1 MRSRNARSESPGRL
15 PSLDLLKGFE
25 AAARLLSF
33 TRAGDELHL
42 TQSAV
47 SRQIKELEDQLGV
60 ALFER
65 KHRAL
70 VLTNAGREL
79 YPAASQVLATM
90 RAAAERLRN
99 LGGQRVVVVSTSVSF
114 AALWLVPRLA
124 GFTRDNPGLDVRI
137 SADTRMLDLE
147 RSGVDVALR
156 YCSPALAGPAA
167 IRLFGERVFP
177 VCSPQRLRDARL
189 PIETPSDLAQQVLLH
204 IDDPEGLWPWMSW
217 RAWLEVAGVPD
228 LRPAGNLRF
237 TNYSEVIAAA
247 LSGQGVAIGRSPLV
261 RAALRSGALV
271 APFARSQESSRA
283 YYAVAARAAA
293 ARPEVERFV
302 QWVRREAARGEDE
315 GVPAARRGRMK
326 VKPAT

>member
-1 MRSRNARSESPGRL
+1 MRDRNAKPGVPGRL

-33 TRAGDELHL
+33 TRAGHELHL

-47 SRQIKELEDQLGV
+47 SRQIRELEEQLGV
-60 ALFER
+60 ALFVR
-65 KHRAL
+65 RHRAL
-70 VLTNAGREL
+70 VLTDAGREL
-79 YPAASQVLATM
+79 YPAAAQVLATM

-124 GFTRDNPGLDVRI
+124 GFTRDNPGVDVRI
-137 SADTRMLDLE
+137 SAETRMLDLE

-156 YCSPALAGPAA
+156 YCPPALAGPAA
-167 IRLFGERVFP
+167 ARLFGERVFP
-177 VCSPQRLRDARL
+177 VCSPKLLQDAHR
-189 PIETPSDLAQQVLLH
+189 PIETPSDLARQVLLH

-217 RAWLEVAGVPD
+217 RAWLEVSGIPD

-237 TNYSEVIAAA
+237 TNYSEVFAAA
-247 LSGQGVAIGRSPLV
+247 LAGQGVAIGRSPLV
-261 RAALRSGALV
+261 RAALRSGDLV
-271 APFARSQESSRA
+271 APFTRAQESSRA
-283 YYAVAARAAA
+283 YYVVTSRAAG

-302 QWVRREAARGEDE
+302 HWVKREAGRGESD
-315 GVPAARRGRMK
+315 GVPVSRQGAVRA
-326 VKPAT
+326 KPAG

>member
-1 MRSRNARSESPGRL
+1 MAATGRL

-33 TRAGDELHL
+33 TRAGEELHL

-47 SRQIKELEDQLGV
+47 SRQIKELEEQLGV
-60 ALFER
+60 ALFAR
-65 KHRAL
+65 RHRAL
-70 VLTNAGREL
+70 VLTDAGREL
-79 YPAASQVLATM
+79 YPAAAQVLATM

-124 GFTRDNPGLDVRI
+124 GFTRSNPGVDVRI
-137 SADTRMLDLE
+137 SAETRMLDLE

-156 YCSPALAGPAA
+156 YCPPALAGPAA
-167 IRLFGERVFP
+167 ARLFGERVFP
-177 VCSPQRLRDARL
+177 VCSPKLLQDARR
-189 PIETPSDLAQQVLLH
+189 PIETPSDLARQILLH

-217 RAWLEVAGVPD
+217 RAWLEVAGIPD

-247 LSGQGVAIGRSPLV
+247 LAGQGVAIGRSPLV
-261 RAALRSGALV
+261 RAALRSGELV
-271 APFARSQESSRA
+271 APFARTHESSRA
-283 YYAVAARAAA
+283 YYLVTARAAA
-293 ARPEVERFV
+293 ARPEVGRFV
-302 QWVRREAARGEDE
+302 DWVRGEAARGDEDP
-315 GVPAARRGRMK
+315 GPAARRRAQR
-326 VKPAT
+326 PRP